1 MKITSNF
8 ANPKIRLL
16 ALFFLFYVSLF
27 GQSNSIESAL
37 SGVVTVAV
45 FDLADEDAAFGFGE
59 DDEIARVA
67 YETALDMTGVA
78 SSGSGFLVK
87 INGKPYV
94 ITNAHVVNAAE
105 SRRGA
110 IGAFSIGRKK
120 YPLRLVG
127 GDSFYDLAVLAF
139 DEVEPGEEFAFLK
152 FAKSSP
158 GLAEAVYAIGNPLGL
173 YPYSIT
179 DGIVSGKN
187 RLFQKPTT
195 GKYGFMQHTATLIW
209 GNSGGPLINKKG
221 EVVGVNTWIG
231 TRSKESQQYIF
242 SQLNFAIE
250 IEVAQRVI
258 NDIIENQGRVRRTYL
273 GLEFA
278 TRLDFS
284 QIPSS
289 PFIKGVLKDSPAS
302 GTAEDKLGWIVT
314 SINDRPLKT
323 LQDLLRILEETRPN
337 TTVNIA
343 IQEPDSDKPRPR
355 KELLTFKSGALLES
369 NLESISQHFF
379 QRYTDYEWSKKSQP
393 GLKAK
398 TSQKNP
404 KIEQITK
411 GAAEQATFAAKPGK
425 STYKLVG
432 AGLLDD
438 WGRGSL
444 YRIRDAY
451 DMGKVIRLCSLE
463 GHISAAVHSQDGATE
478 NIRFFIQ
485 DADFYELRVLF
496 Y

>member
-1 MKITSNF
+1 MKTSFKLPIKKITVLSLFSVFN
-8 ANPKIRLL
+8 ILLL
-16 ALFFLFYVSLF
+16 A
-27 GQSNSIESAL
+27 QSNAIESAL

-45 FDLADEDAAFGFGE
+45 FDLADEDAAFGFGDE
-59 DDEIARVA
+59 DEAARVA

-78 SSGSGFLVK
+78 SSGSGFLIK
-87 INGKPYV
+87 IKGKPYV

-139 DEVEPGEEFAFLK
+139 DEVEPGKELTFLEFAN
-152 FAKSSP
+152 ASP
-158 GLAEAVYAIGNPLGL
+158 SLAENVYAIGNPLGL

-187 RLFQKPTT
+187 RLFQNPTT

-209 GNSGGPLINKKG
+209 GNSGGPLVNKNG
-221 EVVGVNTWIG
+221 QVVGVNTWIG
-231 TRSKESQQYIF
+231 TRSKATQQYIF

-258 NDIIENQGRVRRTYL
+258 NDIIDNKGRVRRTFL

-284 QIPSS
+284 QIASQ
-289 PFIKGVLKDSPAS
+289 PFINGVLKDSPAS
-302 GTAEDKLGWIVT
+302 GIAEDKLGWTVISV
-314 SINDRPLKT
+314 NEKPVKT
-323 LQDLLRILEETRPN
+323 LQDVLRILEETGPN
-337 TTVNIA
+337 SEVAIA
-343 IQEPDSDKPRPR
+343 IQEPAEDKPRPR
-355 KELLTFKSGALLES
+355 KEVLTLKSGELSES
-369 NLESISQHFF
+369 SLESISRHFF
-379 QRYTDYEWSKKSQP
+379 DTYTDYSWSKTKGATLKS
-393 GLKAK
+393 KAENK
-398 TSQKNP
+398 KP
-404 KIEQITK
+404 KIEIIAA
-411 GAAEQATFAAKPGK
+411 GAEQATFTAKPGK
-425 STYKLVG
+425 PAYDLVG

-444 YRIRDAY
+444 YRIRDAR
-451 DMGKVIRLCSLE
+451 DMGRIIRLCSLE
-463 GHISAAVHSQDGATE
+463 GHISAAVQGGSGDAEHV
-478 NIRFFIQ
+478 RFFIQ
-485 DADFYELRVLF
+485 DEDFYELRVLF

>member
-1 MKITSNF
+1 MKISF
-8 ANPKIRLL
+8 K
-16 ALFFLFYVSLF
+16 FFLQKVLLLSILSFFHFTLSA
-27 GQSNSIESAL
+27 QANSIESAL

-59 DDEIARVA
+59 EDEVARIA
-67 YETALDMTGVA
+67 YETALDLTGVA

-87 INGKPYV
+87 IKGKPYV

-139 DEVEPGEEFAFLK
+139 DEVEPGEEFTFLE

-158 GLAEAVYAIGNPLGL
+158 SLAENVFAIGNPLGL

-187 RLFQKPTT
+187 RLFQNPTT

-209 GNSGGPLINKKG
+209 GNSGGPLVNKKG
-221 EVVGVNTWIG
+221 EVVGINTWIG
-231 TRSKESQQYIF
+231 TRSKEDQKYIF

-258 NDIIENQGRVRRTYL
+258 NDILENKGRVRRTFL

-284 QIPSS
+284 QIPTK
-289 PFIKGVLKDSPAS
+289 PFINGIIANGPAEKV
-302 GTAEDKLGWIVT
+302 AKEKLGWFVS
-314 SINDRPLKT
+314 SINDQAVNT

-337 TTVNIA
+337 TEVSIA
-343 IQEPDSDKPRPR
+343 IQEPAEDKPRPR
-355 KELLTFKSGALLES
+355 KEVLIVNSGELSESSLEG
-369 NLESISQHFF
+369 ISQHFF
-379 QRYTDYEWSKKSQP
+379 QTYTDYEWNNSGMASLTSKDDNK
-393 GLKAK
+393 K
-398 TSQKNP
+398 P
-404 KIEQITK
+404 KIELIAA
-411 GAAEQATFAAKPGK
+411 GADQATFVAKPGK
-425 STYKLVG
+425 PSYNLVG
-432 AGLLDD
+432 AGLLDN

-444 YRIRDAY
+444 YRIRDAQ
-451 DMGKVIRLCSLE
+451 DMGKIIRLCSLE
-463 GHISAAVHSQDGATE
+463 GHISAAVQGKDGGAE
-478 NIRFFIQ
+478 HVRFFIQ
-485 DADFYELRVLF
+485 DEDFYELRVLF